1 MIALQTMKATAVL
14 PCLLAAVTAAPQHFT
29 VWSHA
34 PRPVARPTFA
44 YPAVVAPVHP
54 ATRYQYKTPSYK
66 APASVPAPVFKSAA
80 LQPFNSLQ
88 SVFRQAAPA
97 PAFSSSETTNF
108 LADFNRKGNNILDA
122 DIVRKTRQAAENAKT
137 LLTSLKNNATY
148 APLVVKA
155 LESSNCLDNIDD
167 AIAAVEASAKMVEDI
182 APTFQAMRGQR
193 DILVLTRSSAAML
206 RRLDS
211 IMPRL
216 DRYPLNLGCAAPAAG
231 QPGQLSDLDSLLQ
244 QFATF
249 IPASSNIRPARF
261 SALISQTQAFLAKV
275 KRSTARLQDGQLCAR
290 GDFQN
295 TIFTTVEEIMT
306 DLSEFLTSVNADQS
320 GSVRSQSAQFQQK
333 FQQMFQQVAAGLNTA
348 GLQQSCSL
356 GTTDI
361 STAPLSTLAQTL
373 DDLAV
378 IIEDVGVETLSQ
390 ELGFDLDFNFDSID
404 FNL

>member
-1 MIALQTMKATAVL
+1 MKATAVL
-14 PCLLAAVTAAPQHFT
+14 PCLLASVIAAPQHFP
-29 VWSHA
+29 VLSHA
-34 PRPVARPTFA
+34 PRPVARPIFA
-44 YPAVVAPVHP
+44 YPTVVAPVRP

-66 APASVPAPVFKSAA
+66 APASAPVFKSGASQS
-80 LQPFNSLQ
+80 LNGLQ
-88 SVFRQAAPA
+88 SVLRQAAPA
-97 PAFSSSETTNF
+97 PAFFNPETTNF
-108 LADFNRKGNNILDA
+108 LADFDRKGDNLLDG
-122 DIVRKTRQAAENAKT
+122 DIVTKTRQAAENAKT
-137 LLTSLKNNATY
+137 LLRSVKNNATF
-148 APLVVKA
+148 APMVVAA

-167 AIAAVEASAKMVEDI
+167 AIAAVDASAKMVEDI

-216 DRYPLNLGCAAPAAG
+216 DRYPLNKECAVPAAG

-261 SALISQTQAFLAKV
+261 SAIISQTQAFLAKV
-275 KRSTARLQDGQLCAR
+275 KRSTARLQNGQLCAR

-306 DLSEFLTSVNADQS
+306 DLSEFLASVNADQS

-348 GLQQSCSL
+348 GLQQPCSL
-356 GTTDI
+356 GSTDI

-373 DDLAV
+373 ADLAV
-378 IIEDVGVETLSQ
+378 IIEDVGVETSSLTTST
-390 ELGFDLDFNFDSID
+390 SICKETGGV
-404 FNL
+404 NPTCKQKSH